1 MFSTSITVFDGYA
14 RAIERTSE
22 LLFLSESRADEALN
36 NSKAYNISLLV
47 LAFGSFV
54 IIALFLKHFK
64 VLIDLATTI
73 SFLIAPF
80 VAIVNLI
87 LVQERYVGREAVP
100 PLWMRI
106 LSYAGILFLIGF
118 ACFYIYIKL

>member
-1 MFSTSITVFDGYA
+1 MVLDINLKLQTSDNG
-14 RAIERTSE
+14 
-22 LLFLSESRADEALN
+22 ESRADEALN

-80 VAIVNLI
+80 VAIVNLM
-87 LVQERYVGREAVP
+87 LVQEKYVGREAVP
-100 PLWMRI
+100 PLWLRI
-106 LSYAGILFLIGF
+106 LSYVGILFLIGF